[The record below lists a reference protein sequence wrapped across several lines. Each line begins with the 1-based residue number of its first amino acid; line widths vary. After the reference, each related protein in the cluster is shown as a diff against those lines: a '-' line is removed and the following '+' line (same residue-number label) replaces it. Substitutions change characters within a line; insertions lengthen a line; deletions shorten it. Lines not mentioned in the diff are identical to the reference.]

1 MTTHPSSGDKMSAS
15 AIAYVG
21 RARRWAETLEDREAK
36 RSSLNVEEARPI
48 VARRVGVMPG
58 TLENLR
64 KGRLKSIATHVYES
78 IRASVIRELLAEKA
92 RIDHELQIALQTGV
106 DPASPEMAEILAD
119 QALVRKAL
127 GLDGG
132 A

>member
-1 MTTHPSSGDKMSAS
+1 MTSHPQETDNVSAS
-15 AIAYVG
+15 AVAYIG
-21 RARRWAETLEDREAK
+21 RARHWAKTLEDKEAERIGSVEKARE
-36 RSSLNVEEARPI
+36 I
-48 VARRVGVMPG
+48 VARRTGALPG

-64 KGRLKSIATHVYES
+64 RNRLKTIATHIYERL
-78 IRASVIRELLAEKA
+78 RATVISELLAEKA

-119 QALVRKAL
+119 AALVRKAL

-132 A
+132 G